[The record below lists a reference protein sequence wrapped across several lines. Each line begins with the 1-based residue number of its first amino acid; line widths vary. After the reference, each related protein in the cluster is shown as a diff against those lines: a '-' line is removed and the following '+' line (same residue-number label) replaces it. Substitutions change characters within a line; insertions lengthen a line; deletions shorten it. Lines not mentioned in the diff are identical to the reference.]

1 METKPL
7 ASFAVNTRLKL
18 IQSSQSRI
26 EQALIEDSQERLE
39 KPLAVAKLEEE
50 IKAKGIEQVVSD
62 VSYLWFNRFLA
73 LTMLDAIG
81 FNSPLVLSPSPG
93 AVYPEILQEAKAGR
107 LNGLAL
113 SPEITARVQGIL
125 SGQIPS
131 ANSDAEIYALLVQAV
146 CKSWADRFP
155 MIFQASS
162 EVAEMLAPSDLL
174 SLDSTRADF
183 VREIRG
189 GYSTDIETIGWLFQF
204 YNSDVKD
211 SAFAKFKTGKKAT
224 HQDLVAAT
232 QIFTPRAIAKS
243 MVENTLGS
251 IWGRMHPNSALAMA
265 LPEVAKLDSEC
276 PEIVPPEQLT
286 VLDPAVGSGNLLL
299 SAYDY
304 LEKIYLESGYNTE
317 SIPGLILENNLH
329 GIDIDPRAASM
340 ASFALWLRA
349 ARSLDKARAMSL
361 PQPKIVF
368 LENSPI
374 LLDIAEGCEDLEV
387 RKRLSIA
394 SNAGTLG
401 TLVRMKDP
409 DLDYLSRASGEN
421 GLISGA
427 LHSILESAKLL
438 AGKYSVVLA
447 NPPYMGPKNMPQI
460 LRSALEEG
468 YSEGKADLYGAFLIR
483 SNEFITEN
491 GRIGLIT
498 QAAWLNLK
506 RFESLRRW
514 FCRNARDAAL
524 IRANQNVFFGI
535 GSFVDKALTFSSKSG
550 SALTR
555 EIGFSSSTNVMTIVD
570 LSKFEVIFG
579 MPFAFG
585 VPEHL
590 LGAFSTAPSVGSIVK
605 SNNGTKTGENETF
618 LRFWW
623 EVEPTTIQSGAEN
636 SAEAR
641 SLPGKW
647 FPYTKG
653 GSPRKWFGNMVH
665 VINWEDDGREL
676 RKGVK
681 KNGSERFFQTM
692 SSDLAFQP
700 YLCWSDISTS
710 PAFRYT
716 PKGFMTDLQS
726 PAIAAPNMYGLL
738 AFLNSDVVSV
748 LINILNPTIHIK
760 IRDVETI
767 PLLLELD
774 NLTAFGESAV
784 KTAEKLWNLQE
795 TSMSFDVRKHLSLI
809 SLGVQNYATELS
821 SHIASLRKNLEE
833 IELQMNSAVSP
844 AYQFPWEVRGELKHL
859 VEDFQPEEDEAEEVV
874 ANTEDQALPALISL
888 LVGLLF
894 GRYKVSADHQV
905 AIDAD
910 NIIPTMLED
919 YFDDDFSSRLPFLL
933 KDIASV
939 DVSEQ
944 VNYLTEALG
953 QTVRAFMQKSFYS
966 HHLRTFRGSPIYW
979 VIRSPKGNFQA
990 LTYIHRFSIDTLAT
1004 CRSKYVQP
1012 LIDKL
1017 RTQQKALQSIDPKK
1031 VAALEIEVKDLQELD
1046 NRLYDLVLNPPVIDF
1061 DEGVVKN
1068 HARFATVLQKI
1079 K

>member
-26 EQALIEDSQERLE
+26 ERALMEDSQERLE
-39 KPLAVAKLEEE
+39 KPLAVLRLEEE
-50 IKAKGIEQVVSD
+50 IKSKGIEQVISEI
-62 VSYLWFNRFLA
+62 SYLWFNRFLA

-81 FNSPLVLSPSPG
+81 FNSPLVMSPSPG
-93 AVYPEILQEAKAGR
+93 AIYPEILQEAKAGHFD
-107 LNGLAL
+107 AL
-113 SPEITARVQGIL
+113 SLSPDIISRAQGIM

-131 ANSDAEIYALLVQAV
+131 ANGDAEVYALLVQAV
-146 CKSWADRFP
+146 CKSWGDRFP

-174 SLDSTRADF
+174 SLDSIRTDF
-183 VREIRG
+183 VRVISG
-189 GYSTDIETIGWLFQF
+189 AYSTDVETIGWLFQF
-204 YNSDVKD
+204 YNSEVKE
-211 SAFAKFKTGKKAT
+211 SAFAKFKAGKKAT

-232 QIFTPRAIAKS
+232 QIFTPRAIAQS

-251 IWGRMHPNSALAMA
+251 IWGRMHPNSPLAID
-265 LPEVAKLDSEC
+265 LPEFAKLDSEC
-276 PEIVPPEQLT
+276 PELLAPEQLT

-299 SAYDY
+299 RAYDY

-340 ASFALWLRA
+340 ASFAIWLRA
-349 ARSLDKARAMSL
+349 AHSLNKARAMSL

-368 LENSPI
+368 LDDNPI
-374 LLDIAEGCEDLEV
+374 LLDIAEGCEDLQV

-394 SNAGTLG
+394 SKAGTLG
-401 TLVRMKDP
+401 ALVRIKDP
-409 DLDYLSRASGEN
+409 DLDYLLRASSEN

-427 LHSILESAKLL
+427 LNSILESVKLL
-438 AGKYSVVLA
+438 AGKYLVVLA

-514 FCRNARDAAL
+514 FCRNVRDATL
-524 IRANQNVFFGI
+524 IRANQDVFFGI
-535 GSFVDKALTFSSKSG
+535 GSFVDKALTFSSKFG
-550 SALTR
+550 SSLTR
-555 EIGFSSSTNVMTIVD
+555 EIGFSSSENVMTTVD

-590 LGAFSTAPSVGSIVK
+590 LEAFSTAPSVGSIVK

-623 EVEPTTIQSGAEN
+623 EVEPTTIQGGAEN
-636 SAEAR
+636 SVEAR

-681 KNGSERFFQTM
+681 KDGSERFFQTM

-726 PAIAAPNMYGLL
+726 PAIATLNMYGVL
-738 AFLNSDVVSV
+738 AFLNSDVVSA
-748 LINILNPTIHIK
+748 LINVLNPTIHIK
-760 IRDVETI
+760 IRDVETV
-767 PLLLELD
+767 PLLVEPD
-774 NLTAFGESAV
+774 DLTAFGESAV

-795 TSMSFDVRKHLSLI
+795 TSMSFDARKHLSLI
-809 SLGVQNYATELS
+809 SQGVQNYATELNS
-821 SHIASLRKNLEE
+821 NLASLRENLEE
-833 IELQMNSAVSP
+833 IELQINSAVSP
-844 AYQFPWEVRGELKHL
+844 AYQFPWEVKGDFKHDI
-859 VEDFQPEEDEAEEVV
+859 EDFQAQEDEAEEGL
-874 ANTEDQALPALISL
+874 ADTEDQALPALISI

-894 GRYKVSADHQV
+894 GRYKASDEHHV

-919 YFDDDFSSRLPFLL
+919 YFDDDFSSRLPSLL
-933 KDIASV
+933 KDISSMDAS
-939 DVSEQ
+939 Q
-944 VNYLTEALG
+944 QINYLNEALG
-953 QTVRAFMQKSFYS
+953 QTVRTFMQKGFYP
-966 HHLRTFRGSPIYW
+966 HHLRIFRGSPIYW

-1017 RTQQKALQSIDPKK
+1017 KTQQKALQSIDPKK
-1031 VAALEIEVKDLQELD
+1031 VAALEIEIKDLQELD
-1046 NRLYDLVLNPPVIDF
+1046 NRLYDLVLNPPIIDF